1 MILFL
6 DLSAQES
13 KLNVDF
19 DIRYRFESWNNMNV
33 KYYGESGKNQIGSVN
48 DDFLLQRIITG
59 FDFKPTEDI
68 EMSLHLQDS
77 RAFGWS
83 LSNNQFPDAFKVGDN
98 KTSNSYYIKNPNE
111 EFFELYDLSFKF
123 SNILNNMSI
132 IAGRQKISFGDNK
145 IFGPGEWGNSGRWNW
160 DAIKVEYLLDDLEL
174 NFWTG
179 GTKINDPNVTSIPFF
194 NTEYYGIG
202 SYDRI
207 KVSNNLHFE
216 PFLASKWQG
225 SADFI
230 NKQNINRYWIGG
242 RLIDS
247 NYYNFDYDITLTK
260 EFGKE
265 NGKKIDASGLSSR
278 IGYKFKLV
286 PWSPLFSLR
295 YIYASGGENENEIND
310 FDPVYGSRDKYYGRM
325 NIFTWSNLSNYEICL
340 ELFPKKELYFEIKYN
355 SFFIPY
361 TNNIAILKN
370 LKLQEG
376 KNYMGSEIDL
386 WVEYKLLKNLNC
398 NLVGG
403 YFIPGDV
410 ENIDGKKAKN
420 ASWFA
425 LQFFYH
431 LNYVAF

>member
-216 PFLASKWQG
+216 PFLAS
-225 SADFI
+225 
-230 NKQNINRYWIGG
+230 
-242 RLIDS
+242 
-247 NYYNFDYDITLTK
+247 
-260 EFGKE
+260 
-265 NGKKIDASGLSSR
+265 
-278 IGYKFKLV
+278 
-286 PWSPLFSLR
+286 
-295 YIYASGGENENEIND
+295 
-310 FDPVYGSRDKYYGRM
+310 
-325 NIFTWSNLSNYEICL
+325 
-340 ELFPKKELYFEIKYN
+340 
-355 SFFIPY
+355 
-361 TNNIAILKN
+361 
-370 LKLQEG
+370 
-376 KNYMGSEIDL
+376 
-386 WVEYKLLKNLNC
+386 
-398 NLVGG
+398 
-403 YFIPGDV
+403 
-410 ENIDGKKAKN
+410 
-420 ASWFA
+420 
-425 LQFFYH
+425 
-431 LNYVAF
+431 